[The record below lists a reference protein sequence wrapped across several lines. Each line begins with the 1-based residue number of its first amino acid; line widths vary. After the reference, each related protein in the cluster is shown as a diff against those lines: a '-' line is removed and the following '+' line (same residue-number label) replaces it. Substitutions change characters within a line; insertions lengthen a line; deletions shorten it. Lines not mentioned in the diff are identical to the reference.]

1 MWEASQ
7 FLSKLTINLTLSFLL
22 PVFHPLFSDFSLTWD
37 TISLSI
43 SQHTFSDLICL
54 RSGIQPCFSATM
66 NAGHRQTTVRPR
78 WRFPRSVWR
87 GERWMLIDSVSGLL
101 PAWRSIAFCSGPV
114 SNFRPKPGIYPPGDG
129 RYLSR
134 HKAPTCLYSAPVVF
148 LANYPAQTGFVLI
161 SMGEKGRLQDWR
173 GAGPNNQVKYYFA
186 SWLRI

>member
-1 MWEASQ
+1 
-7 FLSKLTINLTLSFLL
+7 
-22 PVFHPLFSDFSLTWD
+22 
-37 TISLSI
+37 
-43 SQHTFSDLICL
+43 
-54 RSGIQPCFSATM
+54 M

-161 SMGEKGRLQDWR
+161 SMGENGRLQDWR

-186 SWLRI
+186 SWLRISFECDSKLHEVPLLFPLNFPVFTLLLKKSQLCGHPTPILISLLITNCKQ

>member
-1 MWEASQ
+1 
-7 FLSKLTINLTLSFLL
+7 
-22 PVFHPLFSDFSLTWD
+22 
-37 TISLSI
+37 
-43 SQHTFSDLICL
+43 
-54 RSGIQPCFSATM
+54 M

-101 PAWRSIAFCSGPV
+101 PAWRSIAFCSGLV

-161 SMGEKGRLQDWR
+161 SMGENGRLQDWR

-186 SWLRI
+186 LGFAFHLNVTQNYMKFLCYFL